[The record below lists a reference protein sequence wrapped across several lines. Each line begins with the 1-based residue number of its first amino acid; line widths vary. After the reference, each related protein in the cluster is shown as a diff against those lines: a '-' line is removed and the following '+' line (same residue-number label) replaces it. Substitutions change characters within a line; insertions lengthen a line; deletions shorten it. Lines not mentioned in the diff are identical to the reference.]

1 MIIDILFVVLT
12 ILSLILG
19 WRKGFVVQLIQLIVL
34 YAAILLAPEF
44 ADSVGEI
51 FTDDRSLTYLIG
63 FVAIILVSWIVIR
76 IIAPLFRKILLFG
89 LLKKFDSLFGMVLS
103 FFTMVII
110 VSVVCSL
117 FVTANIGQMRADK
130 VMELGAQGIDA
141 DTMEEYVEMFEDKD
155 LRVRDFFEPNYVSY
169 EVLDDS
175 LLFNHLVDIGDVVC
189 PELEDIQEEILE
201 LAVGVKS
208 RL

>member
-1 MIIDILFVVLT
+1 MIIDILFAVLA

-63 FVAIILVSWIVIR
+63 FVVIILVSWVVIR

-175 LLFNHLVDIGDVVC
+175 LLFDHLVDIGDVVC

>member
-1 MIIDILFVVLT
+1 MIIDILFAVLA

-63 FVAIILVSWIVIR
+63 FVAIILVSWVVIR

-103 FFTMVII
+103 FFTMAII
-110 VSVVCSL
+110 VSVICSL

-130 VMELGAQGIDA
+130 VMELGTQGIDA
-141 DTMEEYVEMFEDKD
+141 ETMEEYVEMFEDKD

-175 LLFNHLVDIGDVVC
+175 LLFNHLVDIGDVIC
-189 PELEDIQEEILE
+189 PKLEDIQEEILE

-208 RL
+208 KL

>member
-1 MIIDILFVVLT
+1 MIIDILFAVLA

-63 FVAIILVSWIVIR
+63 FVAIILVSWVVIR

-175 LLFNHLVDIGDVVC
+175 LLFNHLVDIGDVIC
-189 PELEDIQEEILE
+189 PKLEDIQEEILE

-208 RL
+208 KL

>member
-1 MIIDILFVVLT
+1 MIIDILFAVLA

-63 FVAIILVSWIVIR
+63 FVAIILVSWVVIR

-110 VSVVCSL
+110 VSVIYSL
-117 FVTANIGQMRADK
+117 FVTVNIGQMRADK

-175 LLFNHLVDIGDVVC
+175 LLFNHLVDIGDVIC
-189 PELEDIQEEILE
+189 PKLEDIQEEILE

-208 RL
+208 KL

>member
-1 MIIDILFVVLT
+1 MIIDILFAVLA

-63 FVAIILVSWIVIR
+63 FVAIILVSWVVIR

-175 LLFNHLVDIGDVVC
+175 LLFNHLVDIGDVIC

-208 RL
+208 KL

>member
-1 MIIDILFVVLT
+1 MIIDILFAVLA

-110 VSVVCSL
+110 VSVICSL

-169 EVLDDS
+169 EVLDES
-175 LLFNHLVDIGDVVC
+175 LLFNHLVDIGDVIC

-208 RL
+208 QL

>member
-1 MIIDILFVVLT
+1 MIIDILFAVLA

-51 FTDDRSLTYLIG
+51 FTNDRSLTYLIG
-63 FVAIILVSWIVIR
+63 FVAIILVSWVVIR

-110 VSVVCSL
+110 VSVICSL
-117 FVTANIGQMRADK
+117 FVTVNIGQMRADK

-175 LLFNHLVDIGDVVC
+175 LLFDHLVDIGDVIC
-189 PELEDIQEEILE
+189 PKLEDIQEEILE

-208 RL
+208 KL

>member
-1 MIIDILFVVLT
+1 MIIDILFAVLA

-63 FVAIILVSWIVIR
+63 FVVIILVLWVVIR

-110 VSVVCSL
+110 VSVICSL
-117 FVTANIGQMRADK
+117 FVTVNIGQMRADK

-175 LLFNHLVDIGDVVC
+175 LLFNHLVDIGDVIC
-189 PELEDIQEEILE
+189 PKLEDIQEEILE

-208 RL
+208 KL

>member
-1 MIIDILFVVLT
+1 MIIDILFAVLA

-51 FTDDRSLTYLIG
+51 FTNDRSLTYLIG
-63 FVAIILVSWIVIR
+63 FVAIILVSWVVIR

-141 DTMEEYVEMFEDKD
+141 ETMEEYVEMFEDKD

-175 LLFNHLVDIGDVVC
+175 LLFNHLVDIGDVIC

-208 RL
+208 KL

>member
-1 MIIDILFVVLT
+1 MIIDILFAVLA

-34 YAAILLAPEF
+34 YAAILLAPEL

-63 FVAIILVSWIVIR
+63 FVVIILVSWVVIR

-141 DTMEEYVEMFEDKD
+141 ETMEEYVEMFEEKD

-175 LLFNHLVDIGDVVC
+175 LLFNHLVDIGDVIC

-208 RL
+208 KL

>member
-1 MIIDILFVVLT
+1 MIIDILFAVLA

-51 FTDDRSLTYLIG
+51 FTNDRSLTYLIG
-63 FVAIILVSWIVIR
+63 FVAIILVSWVVIR

-175 LLFNHLVDIGDVVC
+175 LLFDHLVDIGDVVC

-208 RL
+208 KL

>member
-1 MIIDILFVVLT
+1 MIIDILFAVLA

-63 FVAIILVSWIVIR
+63 FVAIILVSWVVIR

-110 VSVVCSL
+110 VSAICSL
-117 FVTANIGQMRADK
+117 FVTVNIGQMRADK

-175 LLFNHLVDIGDVVC
+175 LLFNHLVDIGDVIC
-189 PELEDIQEEILE
+189 PKLEDIQEEILE

-208 RL
+208 KL

>member
-1 MIIDILFVVLT
+1 MIIDILFAVLA

-63 FVAIILVSWIVIR
+63 FVAIILVSWVVIR

-110 VSVVCSL
+110 VSVICSL
-117 FVTANIGQMRADK
+117 FVTVNIGQMRADK

-175 LLFNHLVDIGDVVC
+175 LLFNHLVDIGDVIC
-189 PELEDIQEEILE
+189 PKLEDIQEEILE

-208 RL
+208 KL

>member
-1 MIIDILFVVLT
+1 MIIDILFAVLA

-63 FVAIILVSWIVIR
+63 FVAIILVSWVVIR

-89 LLKKFDSLFGMVLS
+89 LFKQFDSLFGMVLS

-110 VSVVCSL
+110 VSVICSL
-117 FVTANIGQMRADK
+117 FVTVNIGQMRADK

-175 LLFNHLVDIGDVVC
+175 LLFNHLVDIGDVIC
-189 PELEDIQEEILE
+189 PKLEDIQEEILE

-208 RL
+208 KL

>member
-1 MIIDILFVVLT
+1 MIIDILFAVLA

-51 FTDDRSLTYLIG
+51 FTNDRSLTYLIG
-63 FVAIILVSWIVIR
+63 FVAIILVSWVVIR

-110 VSVVCSL
+110 VSVICSL

-208 RL
+208 KL

>member
-1 MIIDILFVVLT
+1 MIIDILFAVLA

-63 FVAIILVSWIVIR
+63 FVVIILVSWVVIR

-89 LLKKFDSLFGMVLS
+89 LFKQFDSLFGMVLS

-117 FVTANIGQMRADK
+117 FVTVNIGQMRADK

-175 LLFNHLVDIGDVVC
+175 LLFNHLVDIGDVIC
-189 PELEDIQEEILE
+189 PKLEDIQEEILE

-208 RL
+208 KL

>member
-1 MIIDILFVVLT
+1 MIIDILFAVLA

-63 FVAIILVSWIVIR
+63 FVVIILVSWVVIR

-110 VSVVCSL
+110 VSVICSL
-117 FVTANIGQMRADK
+117 FVTVNIGQMRADK

-169 EVLDDS
+169 EVLDES
-175 LLFNHLVDIGDVVC
+175 LLFNHLVDIGDVIC
-189 PELEDIQEEILE
+189 PKLEDIQEEILE

-208 RL
+208 KL

>member
-1 MIIDILFVVLT
+1 MIIDILFAVLA

-19 WRKGFVVQLIQLIVL
+19 WRKGFVVQLIQLIAL

-63 FVAIILVSWIVIR
+63 FVAIILVSWVIIR

-110 VSVVCSL
+110 VSVICSL
-117 FVTANIGQMRADK
+117 FVTVNIGQMRADK

-175 LLFNHLVDIGDVVC
+175 LLFNHLVDIGDVIC
-189 PELEDIQEEILE
+189 PKLEDIQEEILE

-208 RL
+208 KL

>member
-1 MIIDILFVVLT
+1 MIIDILFAVLA

-51 FTDDRSLTYLIG
+51 FTNDRSLTYLIG
-63 FVAIILVSWIVIR
+63 FVAIILVSWVVIR

-110 VSVVCSL
+110 VSVICSL
-117 FVTANIGQMRADK
+117 FVTVNIGQMRADK

-175 LLFNHLVDIGDVVC
+175 LLFNHLVDIGDVIC
-189 PELEDIQEEILE
+189 PKLEDIQEEILE

-208 RL
+208 KL

>member
-1 MIIDILFVVLT
+1 MIIDILFAVLA

-63 FVAIILVSWIVIR
+63 FVAIILVSWVVIR

-117 FVTANIGQMRADK
+117 FVTVNIGQMRADK

-141 DTMEEYVEMFEDKD
+141 DTMEEYVEMFEEKD

-175 LLFNHLVDIGDVVC
+175 LLFNHLVDIGDVIC

-208 RL
+208 KL

>member
-1 MIIDILFVVLT
+1 MIIDILFAVLA

-19 WRKGFVVQLIQLIVL
+19 WRKGFVVQLIQLIAL

-63 FVAIILVSWIVIR
+63 FVAIILVSWVVIR

-89 LLKKFDSLFGMVLS
+89 LFKQFDSLFGMVLS

-117 FVTANIGQMRADK
+117 FVTVNIGQMRADK

-175 LLFNHLVDIGDVVC
+175 LLFNHLVDIGDVIC
-189 PELEDIQEEILE
+189 PKLEDIQEEILE

-208 RL
+208 KL

>member
-19 WRKGFVVQLIQLIVL
+19 WRKGFVVQLIQLILL

-110 VSVVCSL
+110 ASVVCSL

>member
-1 MIIDILFVVLT
+1 MIIDILFAVLA

-63 FVAIILVSWIVIR
+63 FVVIILVSWVVIR

-89 LLKKFDSLFGMVLS
+89 LLKKFDSLFGMGLS

-208 RL
+208 KL

>member
-1 MIIDILFVVLT
+1 MIIDILFAVLA

-63 FVAIILVSWIVIR
+63 FVAIILVSWVIIR

-110 VSVVCSL
+110 VSVICSL
-117 FVTANIGQMRADK
+117 FVTVNIGQMRADK
-130 VMELGAQGIDA
+130 VMELGAQGLDA
-141 DTMEEYVEMFEDKD
+141 DTIEEYVEMFEDKD

-175 LLFNHLVDIGDVVC
+175 LLFNHLVDIGDVIC
-189 PELEDIQEEILE
+189 PKLEDIQEEILE

-208 RL
+208 KL

>member
-1 MIIDILFVVLT
+1 MIIDILFAVLA

-63 FVAIILVSWIVIR
+63 FVVIILVSWVVIR

-110 VSVVCSL
+110 VSVICSL
-117 FVTANIGQMRADK
+117 FVTVNIGQMRADK

-175 LLFNHLVDIGDVVC
+175 LLFNHLVDIGDVIC
-189 PELEDIQEEILE
+189 PKLEDIQEEILE

-208 RL
+208 KL

>member
-1 MIIDILFVVLT
+1 MIIDILFAVLA

-63 FVAIILVSWIVIR
+63 FVVIILVLWVVIR

-89 LLKKFDSLFGMVLS
+89 LFKQFDSLFGMVLS

-117 FVTANIGQMRADK
+117 FVTVNIGQMRADK

-169 EVLDDS
+169 EVLDES
-175 LLFNHLVDIGDVVC
+175 LLFNHLVDIGDVIC
-189 PELEDIQEEILE
+189 PKLEDIQEEILE

-208 RL
+208 KL

>member
-19 WRKGFVVQLIQLIVL
+19 WRKGFVVQLIQLIVF

>member
-1 MIIDILFVVLT
+1 MIIDILFAVLA

-19 WRKGFVVQLIQLIVL
+19 WRKGFVVQLIQLIAL

-63 FVAIILVSWIVIR
+63 FVAIILVSWVVIR

-110 VSVVCSL
+110 VSVICSL
-117 FVTANIGQMRADK
+117 FVTVNIGQMRADK

-169 EVLDDS
+169 EVLDES
-175 LLFNHLVDIGDVVC
+175 LLFNHLVDIGDVIC
-189 PELEDIQEEILE
+189 PKLEDIQEEILE

-208 RL
+208 KL

>member
-1 MIIDILFVVLT
+1 MIIDILFAVLA

-63 FVAIILVSWIVIR
+63 FVVIILVLWVVIR

-110 VSVVCSL
+110 VSVICSL
-117 FVTANIGQMRADK
+117 FVTVNIGQMRADK

-169 EVLDDS
+169 EVLDES
-175 LLFNHLVDIGDVVC
+175 LLFNHLVDIGDVIC
-189 PELEDIQEEILE
+189 PKLEDIQEEILE

-208 RL
+208 KL

>member
-1 MIIDILFVVLT
+1 MIIDILFAVLA

-51 FTDDRSLTYLIG
+51 FTNDRSLTYLIG
-63 FVAIILVSWIVIR
+63 FVAIILVSWVVIR

-208 RL
+208 KL

>member
-1 MIIDILFVVLT
+1 MIIDILFAVLA

-63 FVAIILVSWIVIR
+63 FVAIILVSWVVIR

-208 RL
+208 KL

>member
-1 MIIDILFVVLT
+1 MIIDILFAVLA

-63 FVAIILVSWIVIR
+63 FVAIILVSWVIIR

-110 VSVVCSL
+110 VSVICSL
-117 FVTANIGQMRADK
+117 FVTVNIGQMRADK

-175 LLFNHLVDIGDVVC
+175 LLFNHLVDIGDVIC
-189 PELEDIQEEILE
+189 PKLEDIQEEILE

-208 RL
+208 KL

>member
-1 MIIDILFVVLT
+1 MIIDILFAVLA

-51 FTDDRSLTYLIG
+51 FTNDRSLTYLIG
-63 FVAIILVSWIVIR
+63 FVAIILVSWVVIR

-110 VSVVCSL
+110 VSVICSL
-117 FVTANIGQMRADK
+117 FVTVNIGQMRADK

-175 LLFNHLVDIGDVVC
+175 LLFNHLVDIGDVIC

-208 RL
+208 KL

>member
-1 MIIDILFVVLT
+1 MIIDILFAVLA

-63 FVAIILVSWIVIR
+63 FVAIILVSWVVIR

-117 FVTANIGQMRADK
+117 FVTVNIGQMRADK

-155 LRVRDFFEPNYVSY
+155 LRVRDFFEPNYVPY

-175 LLFNHLVDIGDVVC
+175 LLFNHLVDIGDVIC

-208 RL
+208 KL

>member
-1 MIIDILFVVLT
+1 MIIDILFAVLA

-51 FTDDRSLTYLIG
+51 FTNDRSLTYLIG
-63 FVAIILVSWIVIR
+63 FVAIILVSWVVIR

-175 LLFNHLVDIGDVVC
+175 LLFNHLVDIGDVIC
-189 PELEDIQEEILE
+189 PKLEDIQEEILE

-208 RL
+208 KL

>member
-1 MIIDILFVVLT
+1 MIIDISFAVLA

-63 FVAIILVSWIVIR
+63 FVAIILVSWVVIR

-110 VSVVCSL
+110 VSVICSL

-169 EVLDDS
+169 EVLDES
-175 LLFNHLVDIGDVVC
+175 LLFNHLVDIGDVIC

-208 RL
+208 QL

>member
-1 MIIDILFVVLT
+1 MIIDILFAVLA

-63 FVAIILVSWIVIR
+63 FVAIILVSWVVIR

-110 VSVVCSL
+110 VSVICSL
-117 FVTANIGQMRADK
+117 FVTVNIGQMRADK

-169 EVLDDS
+169 EVLDES
-175 LLFNHLVDIGDVVC
+175 LLFNHLVDIGDVIC
-189 PELEDIQEEILE
+189 PKLEDIQEEILE

-208 RL
+208 KL

>member
-1 MIIDILFVVLT
+1 MIIDILFAVLA

-63 FVAIILVSWIVIR
+63 FVAIILVSWVVIR

-110 VSVVCSL
+110 VSVICSL
-117 FVTANIGQMRADK
+117 FVTVNIGQMRADK
-130 VMELGAQGIDA
+130 VMELGAQGIDV

-175 LLFNHLVDIGDVVC
+175 LLFNHLVDIGDVIC
-189 PELEDIQEEILE
+189 PKLEDIQEEILE

-208 RL
+208 KL

>member
-1 MIIDILFVVLT
+1 MIIDILFAVLA

-63 FVAIILVSWIVIR
+63 FVAIILVSWVVIR

-117 FVTANIGQMRADK
+117 FVTVNIGQMRADK

-175 LLFNHLVDIGDVVC
+175 LLFNHLVDIGDVIC
-189 PELEDIQEEILE
+189 PKLEDIQEEILE

-208 RL
+208 KL